1 MYLYLSIFSFK
12 HLFYEEVGDG
22 GGINNFK
29 HLKFWKLYS
38 II

>member
-22 GGINNFK
+22 GGGALMI
-29 HLKFWKLYS
+29 LS
-38 II
+38 T

>member
-22 GGINNFK
+22 GGALMILSTWNFENST
-29 HLKFWKLYS
+29 L
-38 II
+38 